1 VLIASVALRLGTD
14 RDFERSFIAASTAG
28 VIALLVAVIFSGA
41 GALRIAPTRDAILSG
56 NGGRDK
62 GPESVDPRSPWG
74 GPALFWALLLIT
86 AQLATAV
93 FLISA

>member
-1 VLIASVALRLGTD
+1 MLIATVALRLGTD

-41 GALRIAPTRDAILSG
+41 GALRIAPTRDVILSG
-56 NGGRDK
+56 NGDRDK
-62 GPESVDPRSPWG
+62 ESVDPRSPWG

-93 FLISA
+93 FLVSA